1 MTILTIANQF
11 IEKGFSVVP
20 LERGSKIPLV
30 KWAEFQTHLAPTEW
44 LNFWFS
50 FPVNLGIV
58 TGYNGLMVVD
68 FDDYTEYQRWELWA
82 SNQSP
87 LTRLAA
93 RSAFR
98 VRTRRGMHV
107 YFRMAQPDR
116 NRHIDK
122 VDIKGKYGLATG
134 PGSIHASGAIYV
146 AQNAFFVPTIEALSD
161 VLPARLLVTKQEIHP
176 AVKPPM
182 EYKAVSD
189 DPWET
194 ASMGSFTPDEDL
206 VTAIRAKFKIQD
218 FFQDV
223 AKTSNHHGVTLCP
236 FHQDESASFW
246 IDTRKEICNCFRC
259 EFPRPLDV
267 INFYGMLYGLS
278 NREAIWALQKM
289 L

>member
-1 MTILTIANQF
+1 MTLLQTVTEF
-11 IEKGFSVVP
+11 TERGFSVVP

-30 KWAEFQTHLAPTEW
+30 KWAEFQAHVAPTEW

-58 TGYNGLMVVD
+58 TGFNGLVVVD

-82 SNQSP
+82 SRQSP
-87 LTRLAA
+87 MTRLAA
-93 RSAFR
+93 REAFR

-107 YFRMAQPDR
+107 YFRMVSPDR
-116 NRHIDK
+116 NRHIGK

-134 PGSIHASGAIYV
+134 PGSVHASGALYV

-161 VLPARLLVTKQEIHP
+161 VLPAHLLLTRQEISPVITPPRVLKP
-176 AVKPPM
+176 A
-182 EYKAVSD
+182 SD

-194 ASMGSFTPDEDL
+194 ASQGSTSFGEDL
-206 VTAIRAKFKIQD
+206 VTAIRERFKIQD
-218 FFQDV
+218 FFQEV
-223 AKTSNHHGVTLCP
+223 SKTSNHHLLAACP
-236 FHQDESASFW
+236 FHQDDSPSFW

-267 INFYGMLYGLS
+267 INFYGILYGLS